1 MESGTNIKSDR
12 KSHTIEDRWS
22 RAGRANTSLTNR
34 ILRINLISLLILV
47 VGIIY
52 LDQYRED
59 LIKAELETLSSE
71 VKLLSAAF
79 SESAIRKVKTGDN
92 NGEAII
98 VDLAERIIKRVSKNN
113 ESHVRIFDLNK
124 QIIGDS
130 YEVARRNDILQKE
143 ILSKKSHSQNSYEI
157 IDDLISKII
166 SYFPTRYNLPLY
178 SSVMETSQNP
188 DLFPDIDVAMKGEIS
203 FRAWKDEKG
212 ELVLTAAAP
221 IEKDGKIYGAVL
233 VKRDGKNIKEAIIR
247 IQSDILKVFMGAMTV
262 TILLSLYLAAVI
274 GHPLRRLAIS
284 AENVMNSG
292 NREMEIEDLSDRN
305 DEIGELSI
313 SLRKMTHDLWNR
325 MDAIEQFS
333 ADVSHELKN
342 PLSSLKSALETME
355 KVTKKEQKE
364 KLLDIIHHDIE
375 RLDRLITDISKA
387 SRLDAELSRDAMEK
401 VKPAEIIS
409 SLINAYKKPLER
421 IDDSGHVDN
430 IRLVIDSKS
439 RNSMVV
445 ANEGRLTQIFENLI
459 SNALSFSP
467 KEGVVTI
474 RIDSNDNDVII
485 SVEDEGVGIPP
496 ENLENI
502 FERFYSNRP
511 KHEKYGSHSGLGLSI
526 CRQIVT
532 AHKGKIYADNIVDDK
547 GDVKGAKFTVI
558 MPKI

>member
-1 MESGTNIKSDR
+1 MELDTNIKNDR
-12 KSHTIEDRWS
+12 KTHTVEDRWS
-22 RAGRANTSLTNR
+22 KAGRANSSLTNR
-34 ILRINLISLLILV
+34 ILRVNLISLLILV

-71 VKLLSAAF
+71 VKLISAAF
-79 SESAIRKVKTGDN
+79 SEGAIRKIKSGDSN
-92 NGEAII
+92 NDAII
-98 VDLAERIIKRVSKNN
+98 SDLAERIIERISKNN

-124 QIIGDS
+124 KMIGDS
-130 YEVARRNDILQKE
+130 YEVVRKNNAVQRE
-143 ILSKKSHSQNSYEI
+143 ILNKKSHNQNSYEI
-157 IDDLISKII
+157 IDELISKII

-203 FRAWKDEKG
+203 FRAWKDEEG

-221 IEKDGKIYGAVL
+221 IEKEGKIYGTVL
-233 VKRDGKNIKEAIIR
+233 VKRDGGNIKEAIIR
-247 IQSDILKVFMGAMTV
+247 MQSDILKVFIGAMTV
-262 TILLSLYLAAVI
+262 TTLLSLYLAAVI
-274 GHPLRRLAIS
+274 GHPLRKLAIS
-284 AENVMNSG
+284 AENVMNSR
-292 NREMEIEDLSDRN
+292 NREMEIEDLSERN

-387 SRLDAELSRDAMEK
+387 SRLDAELSRDSMEK

-421 IDDSGHVDN
+421 IDDSRNIDN
-430 IRLVIDSKS
+430 IRLIIDSKS
-439 RNSMVV
+439 RNSTIL
-445 ANEGRLTQIFENLI
+445 ANEVRLTQIFENLI

-467 KEGVVTI
+467 EDGIVTI

-485 SVEDEGVGIPP
+485 SVEDEGIGIPA

-502 FERFYSNRP
+502 FERFYSHRP

-547 GDVKGAKFTVI
+547 GNVKGAKFTVI